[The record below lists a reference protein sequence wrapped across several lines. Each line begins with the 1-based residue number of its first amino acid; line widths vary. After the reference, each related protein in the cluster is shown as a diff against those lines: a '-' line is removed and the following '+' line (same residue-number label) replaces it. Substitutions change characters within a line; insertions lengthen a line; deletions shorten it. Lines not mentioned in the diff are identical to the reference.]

1 MDVLD
6 IRLRIAYY
14 LYNKDL
20 ASCVRLSRSWHA
32 SLVPTLYR
40 TFNFCHVAYD
50 PDLCNTLVRKYGQHI
65 RYCTLDL
72 LADIDTAAAH
82 VTALESLKLEN
93 LPSIGTRP
101 PALHRS
107 PEIWQSIL
115 RLAHSNPRLQRIIFA
130 RRCWAPTREFLEQI
144 AIQCPSLK
152 ELAFYYQVFNEQS
165 TLGLFRALTRIEN
178 VSFLGTATKGT
189 IIPAQ
194 VTDPDS
200 LEISSADNYDFS
212 RLKSFSMS
220 WPYRPELWVTPQW
233 IRSLSSIERFDFETM
248 DKARWIRT
256 QDVVECI
263 QAGCWPQLKSLHLRL
278 DEAPDSVMADLLGSI
293 SGSLE
298 RLSFTNHTFE
308 SVEPLRILIDR
319 YAHSLTELS
328 LFLTNVPSRA
338 NQLMMVSLPNLVNL
352 RLGALEARDILDA
365 EQGEWA
371 CLRLQSLWILI
382 CGLDGEIAT
391 GARVYAK
398 LARLTRLK
406 ELSLGP
412 RNQAM
417 ALNVTKPFLSVR
429 LHAGLG
435 QLSALRM
442 LETFVFIGMGYDIG
456 EAEVVWM
463 VEHWRR
469 LRRIHGALGYSRE
482 TQTLTEILVRNGVWV
497 DESY

>member
-1 MDVLD
+1 M
-6 IRLRIAYY
+6 
-14 LYNKDL
+14 
-20 ASCVRLSRSWHA
+20 
-32 SLVPTLYR
+32 
-40 TFNFCHVAYD
+40 
-50 PDLCNTLVRKYGQHI
+50 
-65 RYCTLDL
+65 
-72 LADIDTAAAH
+72 
-82 VTALESLKLEN
+82 
-93 LPSIGTRP
+93 
-101 PALHRS
+101 
-107 PEIWQSIL
+107 
-115 RLAHSNPRLQRIIFA
+115 
-130 RRCWAPTREFLEQI
+130 
-144 AIQCPSLK
+144 
-152 ELAFYYQVFNEQS
+152 
-165 TLGLFRALTRIEN
+165 
-178 VSFLGTATKGT
+178 
-189 IIPAQ
+189 
-194 VTDPDS
+194 
-200 LEISSADNYDFS
+200 
-212 RLKSFSMS
+212 
-220 WPYRPELWVTPQW
+220 PYRPELWVTPQW
-233 IRSLSSIERFDFETM
+233 IRSLSSIERFDFETL

-319 YAHSLTELS
+319 HAHSLTELS

-352 RLGALEARDILDA
+352 RLGALEARDTLDA

-469 LRRIHGALGYSRE
+469 LRRIHGPLGYSRE
-482 TQTLTEILVRNGVWV
+482 TQTLTEILVRNGVQV